1 MRSPVIRAAMA
12 CACLAPSLAACVTSD
27 AAPPIDPSVASIAV
41 TLPPPPVEVEPCLRQ
56 AFPEIPDRAL
66 TRADVVRIIGRAKVL
81 DRAKVRCGERAIA
94 WIEAVRRDFAKPE
107 TVHP

>member
-27 AAPPIDPSVASIAV
+27 GPPPIDPSVASIAV
-41 TLPPPPVEVEPCLRQ
+41 TLPPSPLEVGPCLRQ

-66 TRADVVRIIGRAKVL
+66 TRADVVRIIGAAKVL
-81 DRAKVRCGERAIA
+81 DRAKSACGARAGA
-94 WIEAVRRDFAKPE
+94 WMEAVRRDFAKPE
-107 TVHP
+107 TVYP